1 MTNTLVTTNT
11 ITTLEIAEMM
21 EMEHKTLLRKLTA
34 PNGAE

>member
-21 EMEHKTLLRKLTA
+21 EMEHKTLLRKLTGDK
-34 PNGAE
+34 NT